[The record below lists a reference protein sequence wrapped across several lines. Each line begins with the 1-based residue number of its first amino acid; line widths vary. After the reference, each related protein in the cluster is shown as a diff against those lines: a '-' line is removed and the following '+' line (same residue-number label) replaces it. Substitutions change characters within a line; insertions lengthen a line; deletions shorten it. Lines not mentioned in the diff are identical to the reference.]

1 MADVE
6 QLLFDLH
13 VYSGSGYGYFLT
25 CDAVRLR
32 LARGEDWEPSLK
44 ALQRE
49 VTKQRA
55 CSYEGFVKLIRRISE
70 IAWERNPTL
79 LKTLAHMDV
88 ECAPKPQEFID
99 ILYTYILRDK

>member
-55 CSYEGFVKLIRRISE
+55 CSYEGLFKLIRRISE
-70 IAWERNPTL
+70 IAGEKPTL
-79 LKTLAHMDV
+79 LKTLAAHGSGV
-88 ECAPKPQEFID
+88 RSKTARI
-99 ILYTYILRDK
+99 Y

>member
-32 LARGEDWEPSLK
+32 L
-44 ALQRE
+44 E

-79 LKTLAHMDV
+79 LKTLAHMDL

-99 ILYTYILRDK
+99 ILYTYILRNK